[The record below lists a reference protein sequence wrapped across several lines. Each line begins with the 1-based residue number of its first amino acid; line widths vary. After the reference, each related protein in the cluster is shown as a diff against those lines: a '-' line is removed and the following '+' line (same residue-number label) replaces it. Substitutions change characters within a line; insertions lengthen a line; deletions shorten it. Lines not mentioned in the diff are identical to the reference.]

1 MTTNNDIQVEAYNEN
16 AIIEGNKL
24 IAEFMNIEL
33 SPASGWVYWNIGGF
47 PKEKESPAQFHSSWD
62 WLMPVV
68 NKCYNLREDDRTI
81 RTEEITFALVKC
93 DIAKV
98 WYEVVKFIQQLY

>member
-1 MTTNNDIQVEAYNEN
+1 
-16 AIIEGNKL
+16 
-24 IAEFMNIEL
+24 
-33 SPASGWVYWNIGGF
+33 
-47 PKEKESPAQFHSSWD
+47 
-62 WLMPVV
+62 MPVV